1 MDILC
6 TRPSCDRLNS
16 FPDLDNRNTLQTAQ
30 QKFCTRCG
38 MPLILAGRYL
48 PVKLLGQGG
57 FGAAFLALDRFTP
70 TMRFCVVKQF
80 QPTGNLNAQQLAIAE
95 GLFERE
101 ATILEQLG
109 NKNEQIPDLYAF
121 FPLIVENPQA
131 GKPDQFFYLVQEFIN
146 GENLEE
152 ELARTGPF
160 SEVAVKEVME
170 EMLKILQFV
179 HSKGSIHRDIKP
191 SNIMRD
197 KEGKLYLLD
206 FGAVKQIAAGNV
218 PGGGSTGIYSMGFA
232 PPEQMS
238 GNQVYPA
245 TDLYALGVTCL
256 YLLTGKS
263 AQDLYDPY
271 HTTWNWRTY
280 APPISDRLGQVLDR
294 LLLAAPKD
302 RYQSAIEVLEALNEP
317 IANPLIQSPTPLQP
331 PTPSQPPTPPQSAQ
345 PPTPPQAP
353 SPSTNI
359 QQPKKQPFPSTMPV
373 PPANQA
379 APVKHVIPG
388 QPSVK
393 SSFSTLELLAH
404 AAFLGFEGSL
414 IGIAAT
420 SLISATGFSALI
432 TGMAIAAMIFAQW
445 KRLIEKWD
453 FFFIAGISLA
463 FFFFLPILH
472 KSSVIAPLQVVLSVS
487 APIFQNPFFVILLI
501 ASFAGLAL
509 IAIVSLFRLI
519 YQLLTS
525 LL

>member
-6 TRPSCDRLNS
+6 TRPACDRLNS

-101 ATILEQLG
+101 ATVLEQLG

-121 FPLIVENPQA
+121 FPLIVDNPQA

-170 EMLKILQFV
+170 EMLKVLQFV
-179 HSKGSIHRDIKP
+179 HGKGSIHRDIKP

-197 KEGKLYLLD
+197 REGKLYLLD

-263 AQDLYDPY
+263 APDLYDPY

-280 APPISDRLGQVLDR
+280 VPTVSDRLGQVLDR
-294 LLLAAPKD
+294 LLLPAPKD
-302 RYQSAIEVLEALNEP
+302 RYQSAIEVLDALNAP
-317 IANPLIQSPTPLQP
+317 VSSPVIQTQTPSTSPTKIQAQSQTP
-331 PTPSQPPTPPQSAQ
+331 PAKSPPPAVKPVKPSQT
-345 PPTPPQAP
+345 
-353 SPSTNI
+353 SPKN
-359 QQPKKQPFPSTMPV
+359 P
-373 PPANQA
+373 
-379 APVKHVIPG
+379 
-388 QPSVK
+388 
-393 SSFSTLELLAH
+393 FSTLELLSN

-420 SLISATGFSALI
+420 SLFPATGISAGI
-432 TGMAIAAMIFAQW
+432 TGMAIAGMMFAQA
-445 KRLIEKWD
+445 RRVIEKWD
-453 FFFIAGISLA
+453 FLLIAGISLIP
-463 FFFFLPILH
+463 FFFLTILH
-472 KSSVIAPLQVVLSVS
+472 KSSIIGQLQPVLSAS
-487 APIFQNPFFVILLI
+487 IPIFQNPFFVILVI
-501 ASFAGLAL
+501 ASFVGLAL
-509 IAIVSLFRLI
+509 IAIVALFRLI
-519 YQLLTS
+519 YQLLMN

>member
-6 TRPSCDRLNS
+6 TRPGCDRLNN

-48 PVKLLGQGG
+48 TVKLLGQGG

-101 ATILEQLG
+101 ATVLEQLG
-109 NKNEQIPDLYAF
+109 NKHEQIPDLYAF
-121 FPLIVENPQA
+121 FPLIVDNPQA

-146 GENLEE
+146 GKNLEQ
-152 ELARTGPF
+152 ELDRTGPF
-160 SEVAVKEVME
+160 SESAVKIVLE
-170 EMLKILQFV
+170 EMLKVLNFV

-197 KEGKLYLLD
+197 QEGKLYLLD

-280 APPISDRLGQVLDR
+280 APSVSDRLGQVLDR
-294 LLLAAPKD
+294 LLLPAPKD
-302 RYQSAIEVLEALNEP
+302 RYQSAIEVLEALDKP
-317 IANPLIQSPTPLQP
+317 VSSPVIQSQAQTPSTSPTKIQQQSQTSPTKSSTPAVKPVKTPRTSPKNPL
-331 PTPSQPPTPPQSAQ
+331 
-345 PPTPPQAP
+345 
-353 SPSTNI
+353 
-359 QQPKKQPFPSTMPV
+359 
-373 PPANQA
+373 
-379 APVKHVIPG
+379 
-388 QPSVK
+388 
-393 SSFSTLELLAH
+393 STL
-404 AAFLGFEGSL
+404 
-414 IGIAAT
+414 
-420 SLISATGFSALI
+420 
-432 TGMAIAAMIFAQW
+432 
-445 KRLIEKWD
+445 
-453 FFFIAGISLA
+453 
-463 FFFFLPILH
+463 
-472 KSSVIAPLQVVLSVS
+472 
-487 APIFQNPFFVILLI
+487 
-501 ASFAGLAL
+501 
-509 IAIVSLFRLI
+509 
-519 YQLLTS
+519 
-525 LL
+525 

>member
-101 ATILEQLG
+101 ATVLEQLG

-121 FPLIVENPQA
+121 FPLIVDNPRE

-170 EMLKILQFV
+170 EMLKVLQFV

-191 SNIMRD
+191 SNIMRNQ
-197 KEGKLYLLD
+197 EGKLYLLD

-232 PPEQMS
+232 PPEQMA

-294 LLLAAPKD
+294 LLLPAPKD
-302 RYQSAIEVLEALNEP
+302 RYQSAIEVLKALDEP
-317 IANPLIQSPTPLQP
+317 VSHPVIQPQPQTHSTHPTKIQQQSQTP
-331 PTPSQPPTPPQSAQ
+331 PTKSSPPAVKPVKTPRTS
-345 PPTPPQAP
+345 
-353 SPSTNI
+353 
-359 QQPKKQPFPSTMPV
+359 PKKL
-373 PPANQA
+373 
-379 APVKHVIPG
+379 
-388 QPSVK
+388 
-393 SSFSTLELLAH
+393 FSTLELLSS
-404 AAFLGFEGSL
+404 AAFLGFEGIL

-432 TGMAIAAMIFAQW
+432 TGMAIAGMMFAQG
-445 KRLIEKWD
+445 RRIIEKWD
-453 FFFIAGISLA
+453 FLLIAGISLTA
-463 FFFFLPILH
+463 FFFLPILH
-472 KSSVIAPLQVVLSVS
+472 KSSVISPLQAVLSVS

-501 ASFAGLAL
+501 ASFGALAL
-509 IAIVSLFRLI
+509 IAIVALFRLI

>member
-6 TRPSCDRLNS
+6 TRPACDRLNS

-30 QKFCTRCG
+30 QKFCSRCG

-101 ATILEQLG
+101 ATVLEQLG
-109 NKNEQIPDLYAF
+109 NKNEQIPNLYAF

-131 GKPDQFFYLVQEFIN
+131 GKPDQFFYLVQEFID
-146 GENLEE
+146 GENLEQ
-152 ELARTGPF
+152 ELARTGPL

-170 EMLKILQFV
+170 EMLKVLDFV
-179 HSKGSIHRDIKP
+179 HNKGSIHRDIKP

-197 KEGKLYLLD
+197 QEGKLYLLD
-206 FGAVKQIAAGNV
+206 FGAVKQIAAGTV

-280 APPISDRLGQVLDR
+280 VPSVSDRLGQVLDR
-294 LLLAAPKD
+294 LLLPAPKD

-317 IANPLIQSPTPLQP
+317 IANPLIQ
-331 PTPSQPPTPPQSAQ
+331 PPTPPQ
-345 PPTPPQAP
+345 PQAP
-353 SPSTNI
+353 SPHI
-359 QQPKKQPFPSTMPV
+359 QPPKQPPFPSTMPV
-373 PPANQA
+373 PPPNQTP
-379 APVKHVIPG
+379 PVQQVIPG
-388 QPSVK
+388 QLPMK
-393 SSFSTLELLAH
+393 PGFSTLELLSH

-414 IGIAAT
+414 IGIAVT
-420 SLISATGFSALI
+420 SLIPATGISALI
-432 TGMAIAAMIFAQW
+432 TGMAIAGMIFAQW
-445 KRLIEKWD
+445 KRIIEKWD
-453 FFFIAGISLA
+453 FFFIAGFSLLA
-463 FFFFLPILH
+463 FFFLTILH
-472 KSSVIAPLQVVLSVS
+472 KSSVVAPLQSVLIVS
-487 APIFQNPFFVILLI
+487 APIFQNPFFVILVI
-501 ASFAGLAL
+501 ASFVGLIL
-509 IAIVSLFRLI
+509 IAIVALFRLI
-519 YQLLTS
+519 YQLLIS

>member
-6 TRPSCDRLNS
+6 TRPACDRLNN

-101 ATILEQLG
+101 ATVLEQLG

-121 FPLIVENPQA
+121 FPLIVDNLQV

-160 SEVAVKEVME
+160 SEAAVKEVME
-170 EMLKILQFV
+170 EMLKVLRFV

-191 SNIMRD
+191 SNIMRNQ
-197 KEGKLYLLD
+197 EGKLYLLD

-280 APPISDRLGQVLDR
+280 VPTVSDRLGQVLDR
-294 LLLAAPKD
+294 LLLPAPKD

-317 IANPLIQSPTPLQP
+317 IANPLVQP
-331 PTPSQPPTPPQSAQ
+331 PQPPQPQPPQ
-345 PPTPPQAP
+345 PP
-353 SPSTNI
+353 SPATNI
-359 QQPKKQPFPSTMPV
+359 QQPKKQPFPSTMSV
-373 PPANQA
+373 PPPNQT

-393 SSFSTLELLAH
+393 SSFSTLELLSN

-420 SLISATGFSALI
+420 SLFPATGISAGIA
-432 TGMAIAAMIFAQW
+432 GMAIAGMMFAQG
-445 KRLIEKWD
+445 RRVIEKWD
-453 FFFIAGISLA
+453 FLLIAGISLIP
-463 FFFFLPILH
+463 FFFLTILH
-472 KSSVIAPLQVVLSVS
+472 KSSIIGQLQPVLS
-487 APIFQNPFFVILLI
+487 AAIPIFQNPFFVILVI
-501 ASFAGLAL
+501 ASFVGLSL
-509 IAIVSLFRLI
+509 IAIVALFRLI
-519 YQLLTS
+519 YQLLMS

>member
-101 ATILEQLG
+101 ATVLEQLG

-121 FPLIVENPQA
+121 FPLIVDNPRE

-170 EMLKILQFV
+170 EMLKVLQFV

-191 SNIMRD
+191 SNIMRNQ
-197 KEGKLYLLD
+197 EGKLYLLD

-232 PPEQMS
+232 PPEQMA

-294 LLLAAPKD
+294 LLLPAPKD
-302 RYQSAIEVLEALNEP
+302 RYQSAIEVLKALDEP
-317 IANPLIQSPTPLQP
+317 VSHPVIQPQPQTPSTHPTKIQQQSQTP
-331 PTPSQPPTPPQSAQ
+331 PTKSSPPAVKPVKTPRTS
-345 PPTPPQAP
+345 
-353 SPSTNI
+353 
-359 QQPKKQPFPSTMPV
+359 PKKL
-373 PPANQA
+373 
-379 APVKHVIPG
+379 
-388 QPSVK
+388 
-393 SSFSTLELLAH
+393 FSTLELLSS
-404 AAFLGFEGSL
+404 AAFLGFEGIL

-432 TGMAIAAMIFAQW
+432 TGMAIAGMMFAQG
-445 KRLIEKWD
+445 RRIIEKWD
-453 FFFIAGISLA
+453 FLLIAGISLTA
-463 FFFFLPILH
+463 FFFLPILH
-472 KSSVIAPLQVVLSVS
+472 KSSVISPLQAVLSVS

-501 ASFAGLAL
+501 ASFGALAL
-509 IAIVSLFRLI
+509 IAIVALFRLI

>member
-6 TRPSCDRLNS
+6 TRSGCDRLNS

-101 ATILEQLG
+101 ATVLEQLG
-109 NKNEQIPDLYAF
+109 NKSEQIPDLFAF
-121 FPLIVENPQA
+121 FPLIVDNPRT

-146 GENLEE
+146 GENLEQ
-152 ELARTGPF
+152 ELEKTGPF
-160 SEVAVKEVME
+160 TEIAVREVLE
-170 EMLKILQFV
+170 EMLKVLQFV

-197 KEGKLYLLD
+197 KEGILYLLD
-206 FGAVKQIAAGNV
+206 FGAVKQIATGNV

-238 GNQVYPA
+238 GNQVFPA
-245 TDLYALGVTCL
+245 TDLYAMGVTCL

-280 APPISDRLGQVLDR
+280 APPVSDRLGKVLDR

-302 RYQSAIEVLEALNEP
+302 RYQSAIDVLEALKEP
-317 IANPLIQSPTPLQP
+317 ANPIIQPPNPPQP
-331 PTPSQPPTPPQSAQ
+331 PTAPTHV
-345 PPTPPQAP
+345 QAP
-353 SPSTNI
+353 VQPSPVAKS
-359 QQPKKQPFPSTMPV
+359 
-373 PPANQA
+373 PAKP
-379 APVKHVIPG
+379 APVV
-388 QPSVK
+388 QSVPRNP
-393 SSFSTLELLAH
+393 FSTLELLSNT
-404 AAFLGFEGSL
+404 AFTGFEGSL
-414 IGIAAT
+414 IGLAAT
-420 SLISATGFSALI
+420 SLSPTMGISAGI
-432 TGMAIAAMIFAQW
+432 TGMAIAGLIFAQW
-445 KRLIEKWD
+445 KRVIEKWD
-453 FFFIAGISLA
+453 LLIIAGLSTIP
-463 FFFFLPILH
+463 FWFLPILQ
-472 KSSVIAPLQVVLSVS
+472 KAPLIGELKSILVASN
-487 APIFQNPFFVILLI
+487 PIFQNTFFVVLFIAGFIGLGLI
-501 ASFAGLAL
+501 ASFT
-509 IAIVSLFRLI
+509 LFRLV
-519 YQLLTS
+519 YLLLKS
-525 LL
+525 LISPSP

>member
-6 TRPSCDRLNS
+6 TRPGCDRLNN

-48 PVKLLGQGG
+48 TVKLLGQGG

-70 TMRFCVVKQF
+70 TTRFCVVKQF

-101 ATILEQLG
+101 ATVLEQLG
-109 NKNEQIPDLYAF
+109 NKHEQIPDLYAF
-121 FPLIVENPQA
+121 FPLIVDNPQA
-131 GKPDQFFYLVQEFIN
+131 DKPDQFFYLVQEFIN
-146 GENLEE
+146 GKNLEQ
-152 ELARTGPF
+152 ELDRTGPF
-160 SEVAVKEVME
+160 SESAVKIVLE
-170 EMLKILQFV
+170 EMLKVLNFV

-197 KEGKLYLLD
+197 QEGKLYLLD

-280 APPISDRLGQVLDR
+280 APSVSDRLGQVLDR
-294 LLLAAPKD
+294 LLLPAPKD
-302 RYQSAIEVLEALNEP
+302 RYQSATEVLEALDKP
-317 IANPLIQSPTPLQP
+317 VSSPAIQSQAQTPSTSPTKIQQQGQTSPAKSSTPAVKPVKTPRTSPKNPL
-331 PTPSQPPTPPQSAQ
+331 
-345 PPTPPQAP
+345 
-353 SPSTNI
+353 
-359 QQPKKQPFPSTMPV
+359 
-373 PPANQA
+373 
-379 APVKHVIPG
+379 
-388 QPSVK
+388 
-393 SSFSTLELLAH
+393 STLELLSN

-420 SLISATGFSALI
+420 SLFATGISAGI
-432 TGMAIAAMIFAQW
+432 TGMAIAGMILAQGQ
-445 KRLIEKWD
+445 RVIEKLD
-453 FFFIAGISLA
+453 LLIIAGISLIP
-463 FFFFLPILH
+463 FFFLPILH
-472 KSSVIAPLQVVLSVS
+472 KSSVVVSLQAVLSVS
-487 APIFQNPFFVILLI
+487 LPIFQNPFFVILVI
-501 ASFAGLAL
+501 ASFVGLAL
-509 IAIVSLFRLI
+509 IAIAALFRLI
-519 YQLLTS
+519 YQLLIS

>member
-6 TRPSCDRLNS
+6 TRPSCDRLNN

-30 QKFCTRCG
+30 QKFCTRCR

-101 ATILEQLG
+101 ATVLEQLG
-109 NKNEQIPDLYAF
+109 NKNEQIPDLHAF
-121 FPLIVENPQA
+121 FPLIVDNPRE

-170 EMLKILQFV
+170 EMLKVLQFV

-191 SNIMRD
+191 SNIMRNQ
-197 KEGKLYLLD
+197 EGKLYLLD
-206 FGAVKQIAAGNV
+206 FGAVKQIAAGSV

-232 PPEQMS
+232 PPEQMA

-263 AQDLYDPY
+263 AQDLYDPF
-271 HTTWNWRTY
+271 HTTWNWRTH

-294 LLLAAPKD
+294 LLLPAPKD
-302 RYQSAIEVLEALNEP
+302 RYQSAIEVLKALNE
-317 IANPLIQSPTPLQP
+317 S
-331 PTPSQPPTPPQSAQ
+331 PPTPPT
-345 PPTPPQAP
+345 PPTQ
-353 SPSTNI
+353 I
-359 QQPKKQPFPSTMPV
+359 QQQGQTPPTKSSPPAAKTVKTLRNAPKKP
-373 PPANQA
+373 
-379 APVKHVIPG
+379 
-388 QPSVK
+388 
-393 SSFSTLELLAH
+393 FSTLELLSN

-420 SLISATGFSALI
+420 SLFPTTGISAGI
-432 TGMAIAAMIFAQW
+432 MGMAIASMILSQW
-445 KRLIEKWD
+445 KRVIEKWD
-453 FFFIAGISLA
+453 LLIIAAISLIP
-463 FFFFLPILH
+463 FFLLTILH
-472 KSSVIAPLQVVLSVS
+472 KSSIIPPLQAVLSVS

-501 ASFAGLAL
+501 ASFGALGL
-509 IAIVSLFRLI
+509 IAIVALFRLI

>member
-6 TRPSCDRLNS
+6 TRPGCDRLNS
-16 FPDLDNRNTLQTAQ
+16 FPDLNNRNTLQTAQ

-38 MPLILAGRYL
+38 MPLILAQRYL

-57 FGAAFLALDRFTP
+57 FGAAFLAMDRFTP

-101 ATILEQLG
+101 ATVLEQLG
-109 NKNEQIPDLYAF
+109 NKNEQIPNLYAF

-146 GENLEE
+146 GENLEQ
-152 ELARTGPF
+152 ELARTGQF
-160 SEVAVKEVME
+160 SESAVKLVLTEI
-170 EMLKILQFV
+170 LKVLQFV

-197 KEGKLYLLD
+197 QEGKLYLLD
-206 FGAVKQIAAGNV
+206 FGAVKQIAGGNV

-232 PPEQMS
+232 PPEQMA

-256 YLLTGKS
+256 YLLTGKF

-280 APPISDRLGQVLDR
+280 APKVSDRLGQVLDR
-294 LLLAAPKD
+294 LLLPAPKD
-302 RYQSAIEVLEALNEP
+302 RYQSAIEVLEALEEP
-317 IANPLIQSPTPLQP
+317 IANPVIQPPTPPQP
-331 PTPSQPPTPPQSAQ
+331 PTPSQPQ
-345 PPTPPQAP
+345 PQAP
-353 SPSTNI
+353 STHI
-359 QQPKKQPFPSTMPV
+359 QPPKQPPFPSTMPV
-373 PPANQA
+373 SPPNQA
-379 APVKHVIPG
+379 SPVKHVIPG
-388 QPSVK
+388 QPPVK
-393 SSFSTLELLAH
+393 PSFSTLDLLMC
-404 AAFLGFEGSL
+404 AAFTGFEGSL

-420 SLISATGFSALI
+420 SLFPTMGISAGI
-432 TGMAIAAMIFAQW
+432 TGMAIAGMMFAQW
-445 KRLIEKWD
+445 KRVIEKWD
-453 FFFIAGISLA
+453 FLFIAGFSLIP
-463 FFFFLPILH
+463 FFFLTILH
-472 KSSVIAPLQVVLSVS
+472 KSFLIAPLQKVLSVS
-487 APIFQNPFFVILLI
+487 APIFQNPFFVILII
-501 ASFAGLAL
+501 ASFLGLAL
-509 IAIVSLFRLI
+509 IAIVALFRLI
-519 YQLLTS
+519 YQLLIS

>member
-101 ATILEQLG
+101 ATVLEQLG

-121 FPLIVENPQA
+121 FPLIVDNPRE

-170 EMLKILQFV
+170 EMLKVLQFV

-191 SNIMRD
+191 SNIMRNQ
-197 KEGKLYLLD
+197 EGKLYLLD

-232 PPEQMS
+232 PPEQMA

-280 APPISDRLGQVLDR
+280 APPISDRLGQVLDK
-294 LLLAAPKD
+294 LLLPAPKD
-302 RYQSAIEVLEALNEP
+302 RYQSAIEVLKALDEP
-317 IANPLIQSPTPLQP
+317 VSNPVIQPQSQTPSTPATKIQQQSQTP
-331 PTPSQPPTPPQSAQ
+331 PTKSSTPAV
-345 PPTPPQAP
+345 
-353 SPSTNI
+353 
-359 QQPKKQPFPSTMPV
+359 K
-373 PPANQA
+373 
-379 APVKHVIPG
+379 PVKTPRTS
-388 QPSVK
+388 PK
-393 SSFSTLELLAH
+393 TPFSTLELLSN

-420 SLISATGFSALI
+420 SLFPATGFSALI
-432 TGMAIAAMIFAQW
+432 TGMVIAGMIFAQW
-445 KRLIEKWD
+445 KRVIEKWE
-453 FFFIAGISLA
+453 FLFIAGISLTA
-463 FFFFLPILH
+463 FFFLPILH
-472 KSSVIAPLQVVLSVS
+472 KSSVISPLQAVLSVS

-501 ASFAGLAL
+501 ASFGALGL
-509 IAIVSLFRLI
+509 IAIVALFRLI

>member
-101 ATILEQLG
+101 ATVLEQLG

-121 FPLIVENPQA
+121 FPLIVDNPRE

-170 EMLKILQFV
+170 EMLKVLQFV

-191 SNIMRD
+191 SNIMRNQ
-197 KEGKLYLLD
+197 EGKLYLLD

-232 PPEQMS
+232 PPEQMA

-294 LLLAAPKD
+294 LLLPAPKD

-317 IANPLIQSPTPLQP
+317 
-331 PTPSQPPTPPQSAQ
+331 PPTPPI
-345 PPTPPQAP
+345 PPPP
-353 SPSTNI
+353 
-359 QQPKKQPFPSTMPV
+359 K
-373 PPANQA
+373 
-379 APVKHVIPG
+379 PVKKNRTFLTKP
-388 QPSVK
+388 
-393 SSFSTLELLAH
+393 FSTLELLSN

-432 TGMAIAAMIFAQW
+432 TGMAIAGMMFAQG
-445 KRLIEKWD
+445 RRIIEKWD
-453 FFFIAGISLA
+453 FLLIAGISLIP
-463 FFFFLPILH
+463 FFFLPILH
-472 KSSVIAPLQVVLSVS
+472 KSSVIAPLKAVLSVS

-501 ASFAGLAL
+501 ASFGALAL
-509 IAIVSLFRLI
+509 IAIVALFRLI